1 MRTLARGRRRLISAA
16 LLALT
21 AAVAIAA
28 APASAATNAYHQQN
42 VVSDQPG
49 HAQLTDPNLVNAWGL
64 ASGPTTPIW
73 SANNHTDTATIYTGA
88 VHGAPA
94 AIAPLV
100 VDVQGGAPT
109 GQVFN
114 GSDSFQIKVNG
125 SWTPAV
131 FLFDSESGHITA
143 WAPGNPTPTVARIKA
158 SVSGAVYKGLT
169 ITNVAGRGPLLL
181 AADFPRNRIDVFN
194 GKFQRTSVEGGFHD
208 STLPKGWGPFNVQ
221 AIGNLVYVSYAKVDQ
236 ATGDEVA
243 GAGLGRVDVYTANG
257 FLVRR
262 LAMGGPL
269 NAPWGLVRAPMSFGA
284 FGGDILVGNFG
295 DGRIT
300 AFDSTG
306 HMEGQLRRPNGMP
319 VVIDG
324 LWGLRFGNTA
334 FGGGNGLVFSA
345 GPDDEEHGLL
355 GVLRPAAVA

>member
-1 MRTLARGRRRLISAA
+1 MGAGQPDADGGADQGVRGRG
-16 LLALT
+16 
-21 AAVAIAA
+21 
-28 APASAATNAYHQQN
+28 
-42 VVSDQPG
+42 D
-49 HAQLTDPNLVNAWGL
+49 
-64 ASGPTTPIW
+64 
-73 SANNHTDTATIYTGA
+73 
-88 VHGAPA
+88 
-94 AIAPLV
+94 
-100 VDVQGGAPT
+100 
-109 GQVFN
+109 
-114 GSDSFQIKVNG
+114 
-125 SWTPAV
+125 
-131 FLFDSESGHITA
+131 
-143 WAPGNPTPTVARIKA
+143 
-158 SVSGAVYKGLT
+158 KGLT

-194 GKFQRTSVEGGFHD
+194 GKFQRTSVKGGFHD

-334 FGGGNGLVFSA
+334 FGGDNGLVFSA
-345 GPDDEEHGLL
+345 GPDDEQHGLL

>member
-1 MRTLARGRRRLISAA
+1 MRAFARGRRRLVSAGV
-16 LLALT
+16 LAAT
-21 AAVAIAA
+21 VAAVAA
-28 APASAATNAYHQQN
+28 APAGAATNAYHQQN

-49 HAQLTDPNLVNAWGL
+49 HAQLLDPHLKNAWGL

-73 SANNHTDTATIYTGA
+73 SANNHTSTATIYSGA

-100 VDVQGGAPT
+100 VTVQGGDPT

-114 GSDSFQIKVNG
+114 GTDSFKINVNG
-125 SWTPAV
+125 SMTPAL

-143 WAPGNPTPTVARIKA
+143 WAPGNPVPTVARIKA

-169 ITNVAGRGPLLL
+169 ITNVPGRGPLLL

-194 GKFQRTSVEGGFHD
+194 GSFHRTTVMGGFKD
-208 STLPKGWGPFNVQ
+208 PTLPAGWGPFNVQ
-221 AIGNLVYVSYAKVDQ
+221 AIGNWVYVSYAKVDP
-236 ATGDEVA
+236 ASGDEVA
-243 GAGLGRVDVYTANG
+243 GAGLGRVDIYRPNG
-257 FLVRR
+257 TLVRR

-269 NAPWGLVRAPMSFGA
+269 NAPWGLVKAPMSFGA

-295 DGRIT
+295 NGRIT
-300 AFDSTG
+300 AFDPATG
-306 HMEGQLRRPNGMP
+306 HMDGQLRRPGGSL

-324 LWGLRFGNTA
+324 LWGLRFGNSA

-355 GVLRPAAVA
+355 GVLRPAAVV

>member
-21 AAVAIAA
+21 AAVAVAA

-73 SANNHTDTATIYTGA
+73 VSNQGTWTATLYSGA
-88 VHGAPA
+88 VHGAPP
-94 AIAPLV
+94 AIVPLV
-100 VDVQGGAPT
+100 VNIDGMFPT

-114 GSDSFQIKVNG
+114 GTDAFKITVNG
-125 SWTPAV
+125 ERTPAR
-131 FLFDSESGHITA
+131 FIFDSLTGHITA
-143 WAPGNPTPTVARIKA
+143 WAPGTPNPTNAVIKA
-158 SVSGAVYKGLT
+158 SVDNAVFTGLT
-169 ITNVAGRGPLLL
+169 LADVPGRGPLLY
-181 AADFPRNRIDVFN
+181 AANFAGQRIDVFD
-194 GKFQRTSVEGGFHD
+194 GKFNHTSVRGGFHD
-208 STLPKGWGPFNVQ
+208 ATLPAGWGPFNVQ
-221 AIGNLVYVSYAKVDQ
+221 AIGNWIYVAYAKIDPSSGEEQ
-236 ATGDEVA
+236 AGP
-243 GAGLGRVDVYTANG
+243 GLGRVDVYSRRG
-257 FLVRR
+257 ELVRR
-262 LAMGGPL
+262 FAMGGPL

-345 GPDDEEHGLL
+345 GPDDEVHGLL

>member
-1 MRTLARGRRRLISAA
+1 MARLRRSCR
-16 LLALT
+16 
-21 AAVAIAA
+21 
-28 APASAATNAYHQQN
+28 
-42 VVSDQPG
+42 
-49 HAQLTDPNLVNAWGL
+49 
-64 ASGPTTPIW
+64 W
-73 SANNHTDTATIYTGA
+73 SSH
-88 VHGAPA
+88 
-94 AIAPLV
+94 
-100 VDVQGGAPT
+100 VQGGDPT

-194 GKFQRTSVEGGFHD
+194 GKFQRTSVKGGFHD

-300 AFDSTG
+300 AFDSSSG

>member
-1 MRTLARGRRRLISAA
+1 MGTA
-16 LLALT
+16 LLAVT
-21 AAVAIAA
+21 AAIAIAA

-49 HAQLTDPNLVNAWGL
+49 HAQLTDPHLVNAWGL

-73 SANNHTDTATIYTGA
+73 AANNHTSTATIYTGA

-100 VDVQGGAPT
+100 VDIRGGDPT

-114 GSDSFQIKVNG
+114 GSDSFKIKVNG
-125 SWTPAV
+125 SWTPAL
-131 FLFDSESGHITA
+131 FLFDSESGHVTA
-143 WAPGNPTPTVARIKA
+143 WAPGTTVARIKA
-158 SVSGAVYKGLT
+158 SVPNAVYKGLT

-181 AADFPRNRIDVFN
+181 AANFPRNRIDVFN
-194 GKFQRTSVEGGFHD
+194 GKFQRTSVSVGFHD
-208 STLPKGWGPFNVQ
+208 PTLPMGWGPFNVQ
-221 AIGNLVYVSYAKVDQ
+221 SIGDWVYVSYAKVDP

-243 GAGLGRVDVYTANG
+243 GAGLGRVDVYRPNG
-257 FLVRR
+257 VLVRR

-300 AFDSTG
+300 AFDQDTG
-306 HMEGQLRRPNGMP
+306 HMDGQLRRPNGTP

-345 GPDDEEHGLL
+345 GPDDESHGLL
-355 GVLRPAAVA
+355 GVLRPAM